1 MKADLSQLARPQNS
15 LGPCL
20 TDAAYGGASAPKC
33 TTSQDLAKTT
43 FAFLLLPNAS
53 MLSFSSAIEPLRIAC
68 QLASQPVF
76 SWRILSADGGDVTCS
91 NGAKMAVDGPL
102 SQADCADYS
111 FIVAG
116 PTAPHSHRTP
126 AINWLRRKARFGGT
140 VGAVSGGAD
149 LLAEAGL
156 LKPRGFTLHWED
168 RLGFCERF
176 PELEPLDQLYCVDGK
191 VLTCSG
197 GAAALDLSLHLI
209 ASHLGQRFARSVSDM
224 CVHTGLRS
232 GQEPPQSSLSYV
244 LGSRSPH
251 LIKAAGIMSE
261 NLEDPLTLEEVA
273 RLTAI
278 SRRQM
283 ERLFSTHTGRTPA
296 HYYRDLRLER
306 GRKLLSE
313 TDYRLPAISAACG
326 FASTTTFAR
335 NFKRKF
341 GIAPVEYQSRK
352 QLGLRR
358 D

>member
-1 MKADLSQLARPQNS
+1 MARPQNS

-20 TDAAYGGASAPKC
+20 TDAACDGASAPVRAPSRELTPK
-33 TTSQDLAKTT
+33 S

-68 QLASQPVF
+68 QLTSQPAF
-76 SWRILSADGGDVTCS
+76 SWHILSVDGRDVTCS
-91 NGAKMAVDGPL
+91 NGARLAVDGPL
-102 SQADCADYS
+102 SHAGCADYS

-116 PTAPHSHRTP
+116 PTAPHSHRRP
-126 AINWLRRKARFGGT
+126 AINWLRRRARFGGT

-149 LLAEAGL
+149 LLAGAGL
-156 LKPRGFTLHWED
+156 LKSGRFTLHWED

-176 PELEPLDQLYCVDGK
+176 PALEPLDQLFCVDGQ

-209 ASHLGQRFARSVSDM
+209 ASHLGQRFARTVSDM
-224 CVHTGLRS
+224 CVHSGLRS

-251 LIKAAGIMSE
+251 LIKAAGIMAD
-261 NLEDPLTLEEVA
+261 NLEDPLTLGEVA
-273 RLTAI
+273 RRTAI

-306 GRKLLSE
+306 GRKLLNE

-326 FASTTTFAR
+326 FASATTFAR

-341 GIAPVEYQSRK
+341 GIAPVDYQSRK
-352 QLGLRR
+352 QPRP
-358 D
+358 